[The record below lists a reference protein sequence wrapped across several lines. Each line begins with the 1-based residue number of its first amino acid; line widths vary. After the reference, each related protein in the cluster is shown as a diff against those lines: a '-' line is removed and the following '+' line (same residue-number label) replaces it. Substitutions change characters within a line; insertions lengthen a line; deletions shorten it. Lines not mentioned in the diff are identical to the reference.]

1 MLHDGSSFQQRSD
14 LQYGYGPLIIA
25 IQLTGS
31 KLTGWGRRERGGRV
45 TVSSAH
51 RNLHTSY
58 HVLQRR
64 ESAVRF
70 ESNERQTQHPPTHPP
85 IHPPPLL
92 PSSPSHTHN
101 THTSLLP
108 SHHTHTTHT
117 HAHTPTQHTTTHNTT
132 HSHIHKHKHQHKE
145 THTKRTHTQTHT
157 HTHAHVYVY
166 VPARANVYVYVYV
179 YVCEYVF
186 ENVYVNEVLETA
198 T

>member
-1 MLHDGSSFQQRSD
+1 MLHDGSSFQQRND

-25 IQLTGS
+25 NQSTGS
-31 KLTGWGRRERGGRV
+31 KSTGWGRRERGGRV

-85 IHPPPLL
+85 IHPPTTTPPLL
-92 PSSPSHTHN
+92 LLPHTQH
-101 THTSLLP
+101 THTSLLLP
-108 SHHTHTTHT
+108 PP
-117 HAHTPTQHTTTHNTT
+117 HTPTRTHPHNTPQHTTQHTVTYTNTNT
-132 HSHIHKHKHQHKE
+132 NTKKH
-145 THTKRTHTQTHT
+145 TPNAHTQTHT